1 MEYSFVS
8 VVFVVVVIT
17 ACAQWA
23 VALLELRKHSATREE
38 NMKKNMRKRVRAHLC
53 YFNYFI
59 CAELQRKGVSGWK
72 RGGERKRGNREGRVK
87 QQFSLR
93 WLFACNLPV
102 QIVQLTIATRNWN
115 VHSLSSPSLCPFTHF
130 LYSPFCFI
138 WLDFI
143 LFHSLFILFHFIACG
158 LCKQIPLSACWCC
171 NWFVSVSV
179 FVFIFKAFAK
189 VDNLLNAQVTA
200 ITVN

>member
-1 MEYSFVS
+1 MCERICVILIISFVRNYKGREWERERGREKNGKQRGACETTIFPS
-8 VVFVVVVIT
+8 LTFRLQF
-17 ACAQWA
+17 ACANSKTHDCHTK
-23 VALLELRKHSATREE
+23 LKCS
-38 NMKKNMRKRVRAHLC
+38 
-53 YFNYFI
+53 FPFP
-59 CAELQRKGVSGWK
+59 
-72 RGGERKRGNREGRVK
+72 
-87 QQFSLR
+87 F
-93 WLFACNLPV
+93 
-102 QIVQLTIATRNWN
+102 
-115 VHSLSSPSLCPFTHF
+115 SSPSLCPFTLF

-171 NWFVSVSV
+171 NWFISVSVSV